1 MTFEAQNNNIVV
13 TDTNGAVVFDTGTP
27 MPHIAQVVT
36 ANVIHQFPESGDQ
49 VVATDSYTIS
59 AIVSS
64 CRDFQYV
71 CNTEYVCEQV
81 YVCGYEYQCNYEY
94 VCEYNYA
101 TGRTECGYQQ
111 VCGNVYVCGYEQQC
125 GYQQVCG
132 NEWVDVQGYETV
144 GGNKVL
150 ALEQTDTYTLGSVP
164 AGTNP
169 DFALVLMTATRTATG
184 SHHEY
189 GAFISAIPAGQQIAA
204 NGSTVLETA
213 FQPGGQPWLSRIVSV
228 FLDGDTVKAEFK
240 HSNREYLGSGRWVNQ
255 SCFGYP
261 SAYAPPDNTAS
272 TWDIT
277 FEVYAGKFTT

>member
-13 TDTNGAVVFDTGTP
+13 TDTNGDVVFDTGTP

-49 VVATDSYTIS
+49 VVATDFYPIS
-59 AIVSS
+59 AIVSG

-71 CNTEYVCEQV
+71 CNTEYI
-81 YVCGYEYQCNYEY
+81 CGP
-94 VCEYNYA
+94 V
-101 TGRTECGYQQ
+101 Q
-111 VCGNVYVCGYEQQC
+111 VCGFENVCTPQFQCGTDIFGNFSCGFVDVCSMQYVCNTETQC
-125 GYQQVCG
+125 GFQQVCG
-132 NEWVDVQGYETV
+132 NEWVDVEGYETV

-169 DFALVLMTATRTATG
+169 DFALVLMTATRTVTG

-240 HSNREYLGSGRWVNQ
+240 HSNREYLGSGRWGNQ
-255 SCFGYP
+255 SCLGYP